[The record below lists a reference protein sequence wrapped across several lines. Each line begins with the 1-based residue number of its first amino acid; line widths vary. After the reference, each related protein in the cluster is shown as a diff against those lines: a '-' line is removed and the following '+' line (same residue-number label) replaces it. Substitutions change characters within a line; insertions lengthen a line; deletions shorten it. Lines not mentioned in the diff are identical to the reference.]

1 MSNTPK
7 WRGLAIRVAF
17 LAFVFAALALTSAA
31 QNSSSTTTKKAT
43 KKPAATQAVPATA
56 STTSMGQR
64 VFIDPK
70 TKQPFQ
76 PTQEDI
82 QALENAGPKTKQA
95 TTQPKPFVGQFGGIG
110 VKLDDSFM
118 MSEVATKSADGKLTT
133 GCLQDEK
140 KAANL
145 VKSGKPAA
153 PKSTSKGALDEK

>member
-1 MSNTPK
+1 MSNTAK
-7 WRGLAIRVAF
+7 WGGLAIRVAF
-17 LAFVFAALALTSAA
+17 LAFVVAALALTSAA
-31 QNSSSTTTKKAT
+31 QNSSSTTKKAT

-82 QALENAGPKTKQA
+82 QALENAGPKPKQA
-95 TTQPKPFVGQFGGIG
+95 QPKQFTGQFGGIG

-133 GCLQDEK
+133 GCLQGEK